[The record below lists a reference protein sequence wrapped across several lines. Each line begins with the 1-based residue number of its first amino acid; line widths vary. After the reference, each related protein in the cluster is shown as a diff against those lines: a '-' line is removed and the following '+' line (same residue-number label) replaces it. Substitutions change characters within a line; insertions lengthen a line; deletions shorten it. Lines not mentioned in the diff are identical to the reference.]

1 MSILHQCT
9 VSPTLVSRD
18 SHRPLPFWPC
28 GTKDLSPQ
36 ICYPSTPTNL
46 KSQSRFV
53 PLKFNI
59 AFKKSNFR
67 RQSSKKMR
75 KGGPQ
80 MFPTEF
86 PTQNLQPK
94 KKRRNARSS
103 APRCLCNLWLP
114 FPHCPF
120 RFCLRPF
127 HLLPWALHGPMT

>member
-59 AFKKSNFR
+59 ALKKSNFR

-94 KKRRNARSS
+94 KNAGMQEAPLPGAYVTFGFLFLTALS
-103 APRCLCNLWLP
+103 AFAFALST
-114 FPHCPF
+114 
-120 RFCLRPF
+120 FCLGLF
-127 HLLPWALHGPMT
+127 TGP